1 MIGAVSRAVRAPVQ
15 LLHELAHAAAAA
27 PWAERWR
34 VVIGPYDGVGMQT
47 QVEFRDDAPAWAIAS
62 VYLAPLLTGLLGAFV
77 AGLLLA
83 IGRVDA
89 PATGWDLL
97 VWSALA
103 MAWVLYTWPS
113 QRDRAGARAALGGDD
128 DG

>member
-34 VVIGPYDGVGMQT
+34 IVIGPRDEIGMET
-47 QVEFRDDAPAWAIAS
+47 QVEFRDDAPAWAIAG
-62 VYLAPLLTGLLGAFV
+62 VYLAPFLSGLLGAGV

-83 IGRVDA
+83 VGRVEA
-89 PATGWDLL
+89 PATGWQLL

-103 MAWVLYTWPS
+103 MAWALYTWPS
-113 QRDRAGARAALGGDD
+113 RSDRAGALAALGGDD

>member
-15 LLHELAHAAAAA
+15 MMHELAHAAAAA

-34 VVIGPYDGVGMQT
+34 IVIGPRDDVGMVT
-47 QVEFRDDAPAWAIAS
+47 QVEFRDDAPAWAVAGS
-62 VYLAPLLTGLLGAFV
+62 YLAPLLSGLLGAAV

-83 IGRVDA
+83 VGRVDA

-103 MAWVLYTWPS
+103 MAWTLYSWPS
-113 QRDRAGARAALGGDD
+113 RSDLAGAAAALGGDD